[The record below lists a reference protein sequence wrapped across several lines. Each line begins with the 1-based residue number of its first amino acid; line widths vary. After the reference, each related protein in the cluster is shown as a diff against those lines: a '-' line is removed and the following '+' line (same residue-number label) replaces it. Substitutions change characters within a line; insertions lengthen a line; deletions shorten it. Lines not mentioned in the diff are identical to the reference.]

1 MGHGEANNTVF
12 FRDDQGM
19 KRSLAATAVVAA
31 MVLAGC
37 SQREPAEDT
46 PAAGDAAVEAA
57 APAADAP
64 AEARLAPS
72 AGAAAAVPAADG
84 APAFAVLYPGAEIKT
99 PATLAQGPDGPGG
112 IVRFTTDADPEAVI
126 AFYRQRAE
134 AAGLKPI
141 NSMNRGN
148 AQAYSAG
155 DGVDG
160 RGQLLQVIAER
171 IDGGPTDVQLD
182 WTTGR

>member
-1 MGHGEANNTVF
+1 
-12 FRDDQGM
+12 M

-37 SQREPAEDT
+37 SEREPAAVA
-46 PAAGDAAVEAA
+46 PAADEAA
-57 APAADAP
+57 APAEAP
-64 AEARLAPS
+64 AAGTETPGLS
-72 AGAAAAVPAADG
+72 AASGAAAAQPAAPG
-84 APAFAVLYPGAEIKT
+84 APAFAVIYPGAELKG
-99 PATLAQGPDGPGG
+99 PATTAQGPAGPGG
-112 IVRFTTDADPEAVI
+112 IVQFTTDATPEAVI

-141 NSMNRGN
+141 NSMNRGD

-155 DGVDG
+155 DGADG
-160 RGQLLQVIAER
+160 RGQLMQVIATRVE
-171 IDGGPTDVQLD
+171 GGPTDVQLD

>member
-1 MGHGEANNTVF
+1 
-12 FRDDQGM
+12 M

-37 SQREPAEDT
+37 SEREPAAVA
-46 PAAGDAAVEAA
+46 PAGKAAETAY
-57 APAADAP
+57 APAADAETASP
-64 AEARLAPS
+64 SAPS
-72 AGAAAAVPAADG
+72 GTAAAQAAAPG
-84 APAFAVLYPGAEIKT
+84 APAFAVIYPGAELKGPT
-99 PATLAQGPDGPGG
+99 TTAQGPAGPGG
-112 IVRFTTDADPEAVI
+112 IVQFTTDATPEAVI

-141 NSMNRGN
+141 NSMNRGD

-155 DGVDG
+155 DGADG
-160 RGQLLQVIAER
+160 RGQLMQVIATRVE
-171 IDGGPTDVQLD
+171 GGPTDVQLD